1 MTTATLEYLMEVH
14 YWALVELFVFAFTI
28 YFAKSWIDYWFEKRL
43 KKYEQEEKSKQ
54 KDKR

>member
-1 MTTATLEYLMEVH
+1 MTTDTLEYLMEVH
-14 YWALVELFVFAFTI
+14 YWALVELFLFAFAC

-43 KKYEQEEKSKQ
+43 RKYEQEEKRES

>member
-1 MTTATLEYLMEVH
+1 MTTDTLEYLMEVH